1 MGKFRAGLIV
11 ISSAAM
17 SLCVAYCNYITLEN
31 CSGAVR
37 LFAIV
42 LSALAVGVCQG
53 LFVQKSEHRVVAMG
67 AFLGLLSLW
76 LPVIVVTYGFA
87 LMALPLFAAFAMLV
101 FYGARIG
108 ASLRLISCHSA

>member
-1 MGKFRAGLIV
+1 MSKFKTGLIA
-11 ISSAAM
+11 ISSAAI
-17 SLCVAYCNYITLEN
+17 SLFIAYCNYIALEN
-31 CSGAVR
+31 FSGTIR

-53 LFVQKSEHRVVAMG
+53 IFVQRDKHRAVGIG
-67 AFLGLLSLW
+67 AFFGLLTLW

-87 LMALPLFAAFAMLV
+87 LMALPLLAAFAMLV

-108 ASLRLISCHSA
+108 ASLRLSSCRSA